1 MTFAMCE
8 LQAMAIEIVSFL
20 SKQDGSFHSF
30 NNIAIENDHRK
41 FVSFP
46 NKHSDLSHSYVNV
59 YQRVSL
65 DDASCN
71 VALH

>member
-8 LQAMAIEIVSFL
+8 LQAMAVEMVSFP

-30 NNIAIENDHRK
+30 TIAIENDHRK

-46 NKHSDLSHSYVNV
+46 VKHGDLSHSYVNV

-65 DDASCN
+65 NDATCN

>member
-8 LQAMAIEIVSFL
+8 HQAMAIEMVSFL

-30 NNIAIENDHRK
+30 TIANENDHRK

-46 NKHSDLSHSYVNV
+46 NKHRELSHSYVNV

-65 DDASCN
+65 NDATCN
-71 VALH
+71 FALH